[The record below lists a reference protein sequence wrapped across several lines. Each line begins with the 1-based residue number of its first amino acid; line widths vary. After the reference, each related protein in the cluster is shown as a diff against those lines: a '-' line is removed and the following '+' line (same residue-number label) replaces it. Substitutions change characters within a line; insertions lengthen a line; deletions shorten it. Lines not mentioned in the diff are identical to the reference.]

1 MRAYWS
7 RNGGAAALVAWAAIA
22 AGTIACGDGAPP
34 RPGVRESAATG
45 SAARDT
51 GESRDSRDS
60 LESAVPAPAVE
71 RDELPSEVA
80 TRFDSAAWRPPADS
94 EITNDSLGAAVRR
107 GLALV
112 RHTNDSLPRYAPGR
126 IACTSCHLDA
136 GRNLDAV
143 PLAGVQARYPRY
155 IARAGAVVTLADR
168 VNYCFTRSLAGLRLP
183 SDSREMAD
191 ILAYL
196 AFLSRGVPVG
206 ASIAG
211 GAGLPPMPDSLV
223 GDTTRGRA
231 VYAST
236 CASCHGANGAG
247 NPAMPPGVPAL
258 WGAKS
263 YSVGASMAREERA
276 ASFIWH
282 NMPLGRPKSLT
293 PQQAFDVAAYVNA
306 HPRPDSPGK
315 AGDWPAGNVPRDV
328 PYDTRSG
335 HEAYRPPPLLR
346 RANAS
351 RTLVPAP
358 ARVRR

>member
-1 MRAYWS
+1 VAPRVTLALVV
-7 RNGGAAALVAWAAIA
+7 AAATAA
-22 AGTIACGDGAPP
+22 TVVACGEGATP
-34 RPGVRESAATG
+34 RPAARERATAG
-45 SAARDT
+45 RAARDT
-51 GESRDSRDS
+51 GESLGSTI
-60 LESAVPAPAVE
+60 PAPAVE
-71 RDELPSEVA
+71 RDETPDA
-80 TRFDSAAWRPPADS
+80 TAARFDSAAWRPPADS
-94 EITNDSLGAAVRR
+94 EITNDSLGASVRR

-112 RHTNDSLPRYAPGR
+112 VHTNDSLPRYAPGR
-126 IACTSCHLDA
+126 IACASCHLDA
-136 GRNLDAV
+136 GRNRDAI
-143 PLAGVQARYPRY
+143 PLAGSHARYPRY
-155 IARAGAVVTLADR
+155 VDRAGAVVTLADR

-191 ILAYL
+191 ILAYI
-196 AFLSRGVPVG
+196 AFLSRGIPVG
-206 ASIAG
+206 ASVAG
-211 GAGLPPMPDSLV
+211 GPSLPPMPDSLA
-223 GDTTRGRA
+223 GDTARGRA

-236 CASCHGANGAG
+236 CATCHGANGEG
-247 NPAMPPGVPAL
+247 NPAIPPGVPAL

-293 PQQAFDVAAYVNA
+293 PQQAFDVAAYVNS

-315 AGDWPAGNVPRDV
+315 ERDWPAGKAPRDV

-351 RTLVPAP
+351 RAVVPAP
-358 ARVRR
+358 PRAAR